1 MRKPKIGIQAVCA
14 LLVGGGGKD
23 EPAVLASLAKG
34 DVAPQ
39 EVAEGVAD
47 DPVGD
52 AQAAGVG
59 LDLLADGAAVE
70 EEAVEVF
77 VSFAEEDLS
86 RLEIESAL
94 DTRAGLVEVAA
105 DRGVGGAPLVEE
117 FEVRPRVRGG
127 SAGGHDSEDASRD
140 EWTYRVSSCM
150 PSYIALLRK
159 DPDSDYGVEFPD
171 FPGCVTAGKDLEE
184 ARSLAEEAL
193 AFHLEGLAEDEA
205 PLPEP
210 SGLEQVMADPANRQA
225 IALLVEVPETRAATV
240 RVDLALPESTIR
252 EIDAKAQARGIS
264 RSAFLEEAAL
274 EALRKSA

>member
-1 MRKPKIGIQAVCA
+1 
-14 LLVGGGGKD
+14 
-23 EPAVLASLAKG
+23 
-34 DVAPQ
+34 
-39 EVAEGVAD
+39 
-47 DPVGD
+47 
-52 AQAAGVG
+52 
-59 LDLLADGAAVE
+59 
-70 EEAVEVF
+70 
-77 VSFAEEDLS
+77 
-86 RLEIESAL
+86 
-94 DTRAGLVEVAA
+94 
-105 DRGVGGAPLVEE
+105 
-117 FEVRPRVRGG
+117 
-127 SAGGHDSEDASRD
+127 
-140 EWTYRVSSCM
+140 M